1 MDLLVTACTAT
12 YFLGAVSFYFH
23 TAAILM
29 LTESR
34 YREAYLR
41 WQTVLWPYYTVS
53 MVLAIMFSD
62 EDDEDEE

>member
-1 MDLLVTACTAT
+1 MDLLITVCTAT

-29 LTESR
+29 MTESK

-41 WQTVLWPYYTVS
+41 WQTVFWPYYTVS